1 MRCCIRFWEDFSLPS
16 GLGDTRQMSTPSK
29 DILISNLQNFLKKWE
44 NRESNGVKLFSSD
57 HLSVISNIRGHILKG
72 CLSGIPVRFSTSVN
86 ERLYKEMKKLLSKN
100 RMGTQ
105 LAYAKFSRF
114 FFKHNQNRGNCD
126 SIYSLS
132 AKTHQNSFKGT
143 DGNSPITSTAENVF
157 FGIRPKERD
166 NVALPPETEEQKSLP
181 QYTLDMLTPV
191 ILDAI
196 SKKVDMASEKG
207 TQMNG
212 DLQPD
217 HTYSFDTA
225 TANHGYFS
233 IVLYSLSIFKVILLM
248 KKLWSSKAANLMK
261 IPFLFNNLKTYLSH
275 KTTDNYAKST
285 ATTAM
290 PMATETSVRNDKER
304 LGNIA
309 SSFGFSILPV
319 TGDGNCFFRAVAFQ
333 VLQIL
338 TSKSCPENISQ
349 NLQAHGIEQTNADE
363 LSEYLRQLT
372 VDEFQNNPQDYC
384 SFFEDI
390 DIYLES
396 EKFRMANLL
405 DDWAMHYLWQ

>member
-1 MRCCIRFWEDFSLPS
+1 
-16 GLGDTRQMSTPSK
+16 MSTPSK

-72 CLSGIPVRFSTSVN
+72 CLSGIPARFSTSVN

-114 FFKHNQNRGNCD
+114 FFKHNQNHGNCD

-285 ATTAM
+285 ATTDM